1 MTDRPDGGDSS
12 RPDDGQW
19 RPVDPPTEAAG
30 PYQPNPYPQQ
40 NPPTR
45 AYDPYAQ
52 QDPYAKQ
59 DPYGYQQQPYGQQDP
74 YAGQGP
80 VYGGPAYGPTQ
91 QFQGG
96 PGGPGYPPPGYG
108 QGYGEPVPAG
118 GPPPPNGGNTSRT
131 LWLITAVVALIV
143 VVALVAGYFLVSR
156 SNSEDEA
163 AAAASSSSS
172 EAPLPDNL
180 FPTFADPSGPQGGGG
195 QTSASP
201 TPGQILYALSGN
213 GQVLGVTFASGTT
226 LKVSPTLITPP
237 WSVAADVDGDP
248 SLTAVVLSGSVT
260 CTISRD
266 GQELT
271 TATSS
276 TGLLRC
282 AAPAG

>member
-1 MTDRPDGGDSS
+1 MTDRPDDRRPEDPS

-45 AYDPYAQ
+45 AFDPYAQ
-52 QDPYAKQ
+52 PDLYAQ
-59 DPYGYQQQPYGQQDP
+59 QPYGQQPYGQQDP
-74 YAGQGP
+74 YATQGP
-80 VYGGPAYGPTQ
+80 VYGGPAY
-91 QFQGG
+91 
-96 PGGPGYPPPGYG
+96 PPPGYG
-108 QGYGEPVPAG
+108 QPYGQPA
-118 GPPPPNGGNTSRT
+118 PPNGGSSRT
-131 LWLITAVVALIV
+131 LWLVAAIVALIL
-143 VVALVAGYFLVSR
+143 VVALVAGYFLISR
-156 SNSEDEA
+156 SDSSDDT
-163 AAAASSSSS
+163 AAAASSSS
-172 EAPLPDNL
+172 ETAPSTDNL
-180 FPTFADPSGPQGGGG
+180 FPTFGDPSTPQDGG
-195 QTSASP
+195 QPSASAA
-201 TPGQILYALSGN
+201 PGQVLYQLSGN

-237 WSVAADVDGDP
+237 WSVAATVDSDP

-266 GQELT
+266 GQVLT

>member
-1 MTDRPDGGDSS
+1 MTDRPEDRQPDRS

-45 AYDPYAQ
+45 AFDPYAQ
-52 QDPYAKQ
+52 PDPYA
-59 DPYGYQQQPYGQQDP
+59 QQQPYGQQPYGGEQDP
-74 YAGQGP
+74 YAAQGP

-91 QFQGG
+91 QYPGG
-96 PGGPGYPPPGYG
+96 PGGPPPGYG
-108 QGYGEPVPAG
+108 QGYGEYAPAG
-118 GPPPPNGGNTSRT
+118 GPPPSNGGSSRT
-131 LWLITAVVALIV
+131 LWLIAAIVALV
-143 VVALVAGYFLVSR
+143 LVVALVAGYFLVSR
-156 SNSEDEA
+156 SDSSDDTA
-163 AAAASSSSS
+163 AATSSTA
-172 EAPLPDNL
+172 EVAPSTDNL
-180 FPTFADPSGPQGGGG
+180 SPTFGDPSTPQDGG
-195 QTSASP
+195 QPSASAA
-201 TPGQILYALSGN
+201 PGQVLYQLSGN
-213 GQVLGVTFASGTT
+213 GQVLGATFASGTT

-237 WSVAADVDGDP
+237 WSVAATVDSDP

-266 GQELT
+266 GKVLT

-282 AAPAG
+282 AVPAG

>member
-1 MTDRPDGGDSS
+1 MTDRPDDRRPDDPS

-45 AYDPYAQ
+45 AFDPYAQ
-52 QDPYAKQ
+52 QPYGQPDPYA
-59 DPYGYQQQPYGQQDP
+59 QQPYGQPDP
-74 YAGQGP
+74 YATQGP

-91 QFQGG
+91 QLSGG
-96 PGGPGYPPPGYG
+96 PGTPPPGYG
-108 QGYGEPVPAG
+108 QGYGEYAPAG
-118 GPPPPNGGNTSRT
+118 GPPPPNGGSSRT
-131 LWLITAVVALIV
+131 LWLIAAVVALIL
-143 VVALVAGYFLVSR
+143 VVALVAGYFLISR
-156 SNSEDEA
+156 SDSSDDT
-163 AAAASSSSS
+163 AAAASSTS
-172 EAPLPDNL
+172 EPAPSTDNL
-180 FPTFADPSGPQGGGG
+180 FPTFADPSTPQDGG
-195 QTSASP
+195 QPSASAA
-201 TPGQILYALSGN
+201 PGQVLYQLSGN

-237 WSVAADVDGDP
+237 WSVAATVDSDP

-266 GQELT
+266 GQVLT

-282 AAPAG
+282 AVPAG